1 MNRCLLAFRMALGE
15 VTIRPLAE
23 FQNFVFETVT
33 LDSFL
38 FIIIDKHY
46 KSRGKQQ
53 GNSQSAMI

>member
-1 MNRCLLAFRMALGE
+1 MNRCNFIWHLEWALGE

-38 FIIIDKHY
+38 FIIIDKEKPLFCY
-46 KSRGKQQ
+46 YYSCAG
-53 GNSQSAMI
+53 S

>member
-38 FIIIDKHY
+38 FIIIDKEKPLFCY
-46 KSRGKQQ
+46 YYSCAG
-53 GNSQSAMI
+53 S